1 MPRQSLPYHFSQLT
15 STVRRAED
23 SLTCDVF
30 DIFSNCSFSPRT
42 LASKCLFI
50 CKKIFFSDSLL
61 ELSSHVIDFAL
72 NWNKYMWS
80 FKLQEVNRLE
90 NCRFVFQSLNLSWLY
105 VFLSGDSENI
115 LFFCHYFIFW
125 PSPSPYPI
133 DIRCNWN
140 KRNKSLKP
148 DLFSKLGGYSHSY
161 KSKLVKDSNYKFS

>member
-1 MPRQSLPYHFSQLT
+1 M
-15 STVRRAED
+15 
-23 SLTCDVF
+23 
-30 DIFSNCSFSPRT
+30 
-42 LASKCLFI
+42 FI
-50 CKKIFFSDSLL
+50 YMQKDFFSDSLL
-61 ELSSHVIDFAL
+61 ELTSHVIDFAL
-72 NWNKYMWS
+72 NWKKYMWS
-80 FKLQEVNRLE
+80 FKLQDVNRLE
-90 NCRFVFQSLNLSWLY
+90 NCRFVFQNLNLSWLY